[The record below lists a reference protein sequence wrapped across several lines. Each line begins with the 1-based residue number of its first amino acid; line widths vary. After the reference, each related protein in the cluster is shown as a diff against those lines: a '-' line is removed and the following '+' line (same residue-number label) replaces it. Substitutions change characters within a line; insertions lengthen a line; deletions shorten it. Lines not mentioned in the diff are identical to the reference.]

1 MEDKHPNPNKFLTFD
16 SRVFMMIMVPR
27 EGSFD
32 RVDDDDSCSE
42 TYEYAHGMSLFLE
55 RFLLVGLKMMVHVVV
70 S

>member
-1 MEDKHPNPNKFLTFD
+1 
-16 SRVFMMIMVPR
+16 MMIMVPR